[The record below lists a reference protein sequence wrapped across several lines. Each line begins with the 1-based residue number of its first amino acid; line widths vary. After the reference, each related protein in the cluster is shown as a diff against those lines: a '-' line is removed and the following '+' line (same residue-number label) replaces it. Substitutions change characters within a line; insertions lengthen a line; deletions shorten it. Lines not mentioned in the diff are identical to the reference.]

1 MMSCTG
7 IERKIDYCRNQFLM
21 CSKKGFIAKAICILI
36 ILQALNKLTITIK
49 ACPSVQLLHNDQ
61 LNE

>member
-1 MMSCTG
+1 M
-7 IERKIDYCRNQFLM
+7 
-21 CSKKGFIAKAICILI
+21 
-36 ILQALNKLTITIK
+36 QALNKLTITIK